1 MKDVT
6 WFKPEKESRRKTRCQ
21 NICSKLTPKLRGIL
35 EKFVWLLSIGRNAV
49 IVVVCALIAYGCDP
63 ELPDVNG
70 ATKNTTFI
78 LTGNLES
85 GIPEFKIP
93 PFSST
98 NPLTG
103 VTTNFWG
110 MLSEL
115 GSAII
120 ILPLMTVLENIAIAK
135 AFGMQFLS

>member
-1 MKDVT
+1 M
-6 WFKPEKESRRKTRCQ
+6 
-21 NICSKLTPKLRGIL
+21 CSKLTPKLRGVL

-49 IVVVCALIAYGCDP
+49 IVVVCALIAYLCDP

-70 ATKNTTFI
+70 ATTNTTFI

-85 GIPEFKIP
+85 GIPEFQFP

-98 NPLTG
+98 NPQTG
-103 VTTNFWG
+103 VTTNFGG

-120 ILPLMTVLENIAIAK
+120 ILPLMAVLENIAIAK
-135 AFGMQFLS
+135 AFGM